1 MMLPASVQV
10 TDVVARDGF
19 QDEPRVLPTDGKLR
33 VIEGLV
39 RAGLRSIEATSFVH
53 PRVVPQLAD
62 AEQVMA
68 RVPRRAGVA
77 YSALVPNRKGAE
89 RALAVGV
96 DEVRLV
102 ISASESHN
110 RANLNRTVR
119 ESLDE
124 LTQTVDYLRSAA
136 PQLTISTGIAAALGC
151 AFEGFLPIER
161 ILWLA
166 GELVA
171 LGIRAIYLADTNGMA
186 SPRQV
191 RDVLTAT
198 RARFPEVTL
207 GLHLHDARGM
217 AQANVL
223 AGLLEGVTRFDSS
236 LGGIGGCPFTAGAA
250 GNIATEDLVHMLHLM
265 GIETGIDLDILLQE
279 AGTLREVVGHDLQSR
294 TAKAGKSTALHS
306 LDTVKPASSKN
317 FSRD

>member
-1 MMLPASVQV
+1 MMLPASVLI

-19 QDEPRVLPTDGKLR
+19 QDEPRALSTDGKLR

-39 RAGLRSIEATSFVH
+39 RAGVRSIEATSFVH

-62 AEQVMA
+62 AEHVMA

-77 YSALVPNRKGAE
+77 YSILVPNRKGAE
-89 RALAVGV
+89 RARASGV

-124 LTQTVDYLRSAA
+124 LAQTVGDLRSLA
-136 PQLTISTGIAAALGC
+136 PHVTISTGIAAALGC
-151 AFEGFLPIER
+151 AFEGFLPIDR

-166 GELVA
+166 GELVG
-171 LGIRAIYLADTNGMA
+171 LGLHTIYLADTNGMV

-191 RDVLTAT
+191 RDAVTAI
-198 RARFPEVTL
+198 RARLPEVTL

-223 AGLLEGVTRFDSS
+223 AGLLEGVTQFDAS

-279 AGTLREVVGHDLQSR
+279 TKTLRGIVGHDLPSR
-294 TAKAGKSTALHS
+294 TARA
-306 LDTVKPASSKN
+306 
-317 FSRD
+317 